1 MQTNPSHIIKKH
13 HYTVAFGMRAH
24 MEEFLER
31 LPSTKLGV
39 VEWPE
44 PRRRQELVERF
55 RTCEQIWKTYKNM
68 IKGWTCL
75 MCTLQSKSLCCD
87 NWLADLSMS
96 FWTLNVY
103 LFFFFQAFWI
113 LVLTKIYQAMNL
125 AFKDFFSQLIPLC
138 VCESLLCL
146 SHFRFC
152 GRSPSIPWLPTCAFS
167 SVLRTR
173 RSFIVNLTC
182 WISLPRGC
190 RWNFQHYIFEGC

>member
-44 PRRRQELVERF
+44 PRHSRQELVERF
-55 RTCEQIWKTYKNM
+55 RTCEQIWKTWSKVELVWCVRCSQSRFAAT
-68 IKGWTCL
+68 IDWQICL
-75 MCTLQSKSLCCD
+75 CPSGPWMCII
-87 NWLADLSMS
+87 
-96 FWTLNVY
+96 Y
-103 LFFFFQAFWI
+103 LFFFQAFWI

-125 AFKDFFSQLIPLC
+125 AFKDFFSQIIPLC

-146 SHFRFC
+146 SHYRFC
-152 GRSPSIPWLPTCAFS
+152 GRSPSIPWLPACAFS
-167 SVLRTR
+167 SALR
-173 RSFIVNLTC
+173 F
-182 WISLPRGC
+182 
-190 RWNFQHYIFEGC
+190 